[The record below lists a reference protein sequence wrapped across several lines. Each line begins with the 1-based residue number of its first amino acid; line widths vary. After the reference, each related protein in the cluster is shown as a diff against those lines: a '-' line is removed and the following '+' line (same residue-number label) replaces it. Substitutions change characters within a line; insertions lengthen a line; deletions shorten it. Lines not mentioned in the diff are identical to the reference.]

1 MPQLNQFKVSLTRGQ
16 QHEHMKMPCACNG
29 HLMEFSK
36 KPRIGKPAKTKR
48 SIKQENQIPEKKQH
62 IFEPYWK
69 KVLFYSAVLTD
80 DEGMVE
86 IKQAVAIPNED
97 VTSEVARIRSQ
108 LCFNYLKINFR

>member
-1 MPQLNQFKVSLTRGQ
+1 MNIAKNWQASQNQKIHQARKPHTR
-16 QHEHMKMPCACNG
+16 
-29 HLMEFSK
+29 
-36 KPRIGKPAKTKR
+36 
-48 SIKQENQIPEKKQH
+48 KKQH
-62 IFEPYWK
+62 IFEPHWK

-86 IKQAVAIPNED
+86 IKQALAIPNED